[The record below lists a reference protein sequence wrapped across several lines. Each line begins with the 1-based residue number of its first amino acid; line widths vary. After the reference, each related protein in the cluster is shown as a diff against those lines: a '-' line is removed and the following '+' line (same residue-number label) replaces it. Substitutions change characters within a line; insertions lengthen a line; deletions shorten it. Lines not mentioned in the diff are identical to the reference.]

1 MAKEKNILVIPRH
14 LVFLRFV
21 DIPST
26 DDSEIRNM
34 VGFQAVKDI
43 PYPRQEMVVGYRNL
57 GSYRPGF
64 SSIMLA
70 VANKATVQDVAS
82 GRGHVDDVRLH
93 TELLYLSLLKKGV
106 LAQDRVNFLIYIGE
120 KDSEI
125 MVIDKDRPIFS
136 RGFKNSERFLEE
148 IDRSVLAYEKAK
160 ATPAIENIV
169 VTYPSSVDLQE
180 ARPHI
185 ERHFTIPASF
195 CEYTDDLAAAGLPAK
210 ISLLPGEISDK
221 RMRSEKRKANLVT
234 YSLIAFVVIL
244 SFAALSFKI
253 YEKKRFL
260 GVFSPRVVRMQSE
273 IERLNKFIKRTDV
286 ARERTEEGLF
296 IVEML
301 RRFYDLI
308 PADIS
313 ISGLDYNGK
322 GDMFYKGTSKD
333 MPSTLAFVK
342 TLEGLKYFKSAEVEY
357 ATKKKVKGEDFID
370 FNIHCRLNTGEGL

>member
-1 MAKEKNILVIPRH
+1 
-14 LVFLRFV
+14 
-21 DIPST
+21 
-26 DDSEIRNM
+26 
-34 VGFQAVKDI
+34 
-43 PYPRQEMVVGYRNL
+43 
-57 GSYRPGF
+57 
-64 SSIMLA
+64 
-70 VANKATVQDVAS
+70 
-82 GRGHVDDVRLH
+82 VDDVRLH
-93 TELLYLSLLKKGV
+93 TELLYLFLLKKGV

-357 ATKKKVKGEDFID
+357 AAKKKVKGEDFID